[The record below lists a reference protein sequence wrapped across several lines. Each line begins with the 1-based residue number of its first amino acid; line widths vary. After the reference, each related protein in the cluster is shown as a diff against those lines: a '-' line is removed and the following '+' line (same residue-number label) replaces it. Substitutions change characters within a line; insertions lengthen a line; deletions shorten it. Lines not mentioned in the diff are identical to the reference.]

1 MNGGTRRAGPELQVD
16 QTNLYREELF
26 TDLKVATVRRLTPVR
41 PDGSVDES
49 RSPVFV
55 GQSSVLTQA
64 GPIPVDVPLDAKTLQ
79 EAWQLFPAALNRA
92 IEDLVAEVDELRRR
106 QTTGLIVP
114 PSGASKLVM
123 P

>member
-1 MNGGTRRAGPELQVD
+1 MNGRPSRSGAELKVD
-16 QTNLYREELF
+16 QENLYREELF
-26 TDLKVATVRRLTPVR
+26 TDLKVATVRRLTPVK
-41 PDGSVDES
+41 PDGSPDEG
-49 RSPVFV
+49 RTPVFV

-64 GPIPVDVPLDAKTLQ
+64 GPIPVDVPLEVKTLQ
-79 EAWQLFPAALNRA
+79 EAWQAFPAALNRA

>member
-1 MNGGTRRAGPELQVD
+1 MNGGTRRVGAELQVD
-16 QTNLYREELF
+16 QANLYREELF
-26 TDLKVATVRRLTPVR
+26 TDLKVASVRRLTPVR
-41 PDGSVDES
+41 ANGAVDET

-64 GPIPVDVPLDAKTLQ
+64 GPIPVDVPLDAKTLE
-79 EAWQLFPAALNRA
+79 EAWQLFPEALNRA
-92 IEDLVAEVDELRRR
+92 IEQLVAEVDELRRR
-106 QTTGLIVP
+106 QSTGLIVP